1 MSMDNI
7 IKLAELNRAE
17 PEWRQDLQ
25 RNAGGKLIPNL
36 TNAMLMLRLDPE
48 LSGCIA
54 RDDMFAGA
62 LLMRPLPESE
72 IAEAAGPRPITDD
85 DVAALQMYLQCAGL
99 QRIGTDTVHK
109 AVDLHARECAFHPVR
124 DYLDTLM
131 WDGKP
136 RLHNWLSVY
145 LGVESSPYTEQIGKM
160 FLVSMVAR
168 ILQPGC
174 KADYMLI
181 VEGPQGTQKSTACE
195 VLADR
200 WFSDNMPD
208 VTNGKE
214 ASQHLRGKWLLEV
227 SEMHAMSKVET
238 SLLKMFLTRT
248 TERYRPSYGR
258 KEVIEPRQCVFIGTT
273 NNDVYLRDETGG
285 RRFWPVVS
293 TTIDVDALTRDR
305 DQLFAEAVKLYRD
318 GTRWW
323 PDRTFEQEHIEPEQA
338 ARYETDPWEETIE
351 AFLNGLTRTTVSQ
364 VATGALG
371 FPVGRIG
378 TADVR
383 RITAVL
389 KTLKWTRGKRKERAR
404 WWVPAM
410 TH

>member
-7 IKLAELNRAE
+7 IKLAEMNRAE
-17 PEWRQDLQ
+17 PEWHQDLQ
-25 RNAGGKLIPNL
+25 RNASGKLIPNL
-36 TNAMLMLRLDPE
+36 TNAVLILRLDPE

-62 LLMRPLPESE
+62 LLMRPLPDSE
-72 IAEAAGPRPITDD
+72 IAEAAGPRPITDE
-85 DVAALQMYLQCAGL
+85 DVTALQMYLQCAGL

-109 AVDLHARECAFHPVR
+109 AVDLYARECAFHPVR
-124 DYLDTLM
+124 TYLDALP
-131 WDGKP
+131 WDGRP

-145 LGVESSPYTEQIGKM
+145 LGVGSGPYAEQIGRM

-181 VEGPQGTQKSTACE
+181 VEGPQGILKSTACA
-195 VLADR
+195 VLAGR
-200 WFSDNMPD
+200 WFSDNLPD
-208 VTNGKE
+208 ITNGKD
-214 ASQHLRGKWLLEV
+214 ASQHLRGKWLIEV
-227 SEMHAMSKVET
+227 SEMHAMGKAET
-238 SLLKMFLTRT
+238 SLLKNFITRT

-293 TTIDVDALTRDR
+293 SAIDADALAHDR

-323 PDRTFEQEHIEPEQA
+323 PDRTFEQEHIQPEQA
-338 ARYETDPWEETIE
+338 ARFEADPWEETIE
-351 AFLNGLTRTTVSQ
+351 AYLNGLKQTTVAR
-364 VATGALG
+364 VATSALG

-378 TADVR
+378 TADQR
-383 RITAVL
+383 RVGAVL
-389 KTLKWTRGKRKERAR
+389 TTLGWKRGTRANRAR
-404 WWVPAM
+404 WWVKP
-410 TH
+410 